1 LNYLIYDESELTSK
15 MVLVNKKMLV
25 GGMAMVIVGL
35 VLTININ
42 AASPTGQA
50 GMTEE
55 EVIDLMIAEQENAD
69 YNTLAGILFGLGF
82 LLVLI
87 SFGARRKKG
96 TPTKNVEKKAE

>member
-1 LNYLIYDESELTSK
+1 
-15 MVLVNKKMLV
+15 MVLVNKKMLA
-25 GGMAMVIVGL
+25 GGMLMIIVGL

-42 AASPTGQA
+42 AAIPVGQA

-55 EVIDLMIAEQENAD
+55 EVIDLLIAEQENED

-87 SFGARRKKG
+87 SFGARKKKG
-96 TPTKNVEKKAE
+96 KPTKQVEKKVE

>member
-1 LNYLIYDESELTSK
+1 

-25 GGMAMVIVGL
+25 GGMLMIIVGL
-35 VLTININ
+35 VLTKNIN
-42 AASPTGQA
+42 DAVPVGQA

-55 EVIDLMIAEQENAD
+55 EVIDLLMAEQENED

-87 SFGARRKKG
+87 SFGARKKKG
-96 TPTKNVEKKAE
+96 KPTKQVEKKVE

>member
-1 LNYLIYDESELTSK
+1 

-25 GGMAMVIVGL
+25 GGMLMIIVGL
-35 VLTININ
+35 VLTVSIND
-42 AASPTGQA
+42 AVPVGQA

-55 EVIDLMIAEQENAD
+55 EVIDLLIAEQENED

-87 SFGARRKKG
+87 SFGARKKKG
-96 TPTKNVEKKAE
+96 NATKQVEKKAE

>member
-1 LNYLIYDESELTSK
+1 
-15 MVLVNKKMLV
+15 MVLVNKKMLA
-25 GGMAMVIVGL
+25 GGMLMIIVGL

-42 AASPTGQA
+42 AAVPVGQA

-55 EVIDLMIAEQENAD
+55 EVIDLLMAEQENED

-87 SFGARRKKG
+87 SFGARKKKG
-96 TPTKNVEKKAE
+96 KPTKQVEKKAE

>member
-1 LNYLIYDESELTSK
+1 

-25 GGMAMVIVGL
+25 GGMLMIIVGL
-35 VLTININ
+35 VLTVSIND
-42 AASPTGQA
+42 AVPVGQA

-55 EVIDLMIAEQENAD
+55 EVIDLLIAEQENED

-87 SFGARRKKG
+87 SFGARKKKG
-96 TPTKNVEKKAE
+96 KATKQVEKKAE

>member
-1 LNYLIYDESELTSK
+1 

-25 GGMAMVIVGL
+25 GGMLMIIVGL
-35 VLTININ
+35 VLTISIN
-42 AASPTGQA
+42 DAVPVGQA

-55 EVIDLMIAEQENAD
+55 EVIDLLIAEQENED

-87 SFGARRKKG
+87 SFGARKKKG
-96 TPTKNVEKKAE
+96 KPTKQVEKKVE